1 MRTRIGLAL
10 LTALAALLPLA
21 GRAEAPKP
29 NTLARLTFSS
39 GWDALPAIVGI
50 ERGFFAQ
57 EGLVVSGLAV
67 INGEAVMKSLSA
79 GTTDFAAVPQRTFLV
94 MVAAKLPVKA
104 VAMNGWGTRVQ
115 LVVSPALADA
125 KSIRDL
131 KGKTIAINTGSE
143 VFPALIRLLNQSKMK
158 PSDVKI
164 AQLHA
169 DDLVLALRN
178 KKADAV
184 FASAHFTEPLV
195 AHGDARVMLS
205 DADIVKATGF
215 VGAQPLVASD
225 KSIERDPVMVQ
236 KFVNGW
242 VKANLYIEQDPDD
255 AARLLQIFFH
265 RQGVS
270 STPEQTKAWVEMTHH
285 DRSVWSKDDIADADY
300 NGWGMVE
307 GGILKVR
314 PKLDGYVDTSFARK
328 AAAKLGAPAAAKQD

>member
-10 LTALAALLPLA
+10 LTVLAVMLPLGA
-21 GRAEAPKP
+21 RAEAPKP
-29 NTLARLTFSS
+29 DTLARLTFSS

-50 ERGFFAQ
+50 ERGFFAH

-67 INGEAVMKSLSA
+67 TDGEAVMKSLTA
-79 GTTDFAAVPQRTFLV
+79 GTTDFAALPQRTFLV

-104 VAMNGWGTRVQ
+104 LAMNGWGTRAQ
-115 LVVSPALADA
+115 LVVSPSLAEA

-131 KGKTIAINTGSE
+131 KGKTIATNTGSE
-143 VFPALIRLLNQSKMK
+143 VIPALFRLLSQSRMK
-158 PSDVKI
+158 ASDVVVV
-164 AQLHA
+164 QLGA
-169 DDLVLALRN
+169 EDLVVALPD
-178 KKADAV
+178 KKVDAV

-195 AHGDARVMLS
+195 AHGDARVLLS
-205 DADIVKATGF
+205 NTDIVKATGY

-225 KSIERDPVMVQ
+225 KTLERDPAMVQ

-265 RQGVS
+265 RQGVVA
-270 STPEQTKAWVEMTHH
+270 TPEQTKAWVQMTHH
-285 DRSVWSKDDIADADY
+285 DRSVWSKDDISDADE
-300 NGWGMVE
+300 NGWGLVE

-314 PKLDGYVDTSFARK
+314 PKLDGYVDSSFARK
-328 AAAKLGAPAAAKQD
+328 ATAELDAPAPEK